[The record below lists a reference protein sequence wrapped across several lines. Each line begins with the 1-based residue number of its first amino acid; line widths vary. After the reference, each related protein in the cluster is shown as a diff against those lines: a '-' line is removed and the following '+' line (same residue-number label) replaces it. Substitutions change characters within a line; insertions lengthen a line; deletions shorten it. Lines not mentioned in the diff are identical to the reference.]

1 MVRVIWGFRW
11 LRQLDLLTFKEK
23 DMKRVRLILTEVIC
37 FLALL
42 SSASASSQTTETLPW
57 GQPIEGVQM
66 SLTSTD
72 SNLQLALRNVSD
84 RDVTLNLGAMMA
96 NGKVQLPN
104 NISLN
109 FTDAQGKTRLFK
121 FADKRYPGVAGRL
134 DDYIVPLRAG
144 STYTLQFTLD
154 QFWCYETKEFSIQ
167 LRPGKNYLTVR
178 FEGTDAKLVNLDM
191 PAIKFMNFWLGKVQ
205 SNTLLLER

>member
-1 MVRVIWGFRW
+1 
-11 LRQLDLLTFKEK
+11 
-23 DMKRVRLILTEVIC
+23 MKRVGLILTVAIC
-37 FLALL
+37 FLFLL
-42 SSASASSQTTETLPW
+42 SSASASRGTTETLQW
-57 GQPIEGVQM
+57 GQPVGGVQM

-72 SNLQLALRNVSD
+72 SNLQVALRNIGD

-154 QFWCYETKEFSIQ
+154 QFWCNETKEFAIQ
-167 LRPGKNYLTVR
+167 LLPGKNYLTAR

-191 PAIKFMNFWLGKVQ
+191 PAIKFTNFWLGRVE
-205 SNTLLLER
+205 SNTLSLER

>member
-1 MVRVIWGFRW
+1 MS
-11 LRQLDLLTFKEK
+11 
-23 DMKRVRLILTEVIC
+23 MKRVRLILTQAIC
-37 FLALL
+37 LLIFLF
-42 SSASASSQTTETLPW
+42 SASASRPARETLQW
-57 GQPIEGVQM
+57 GQPVGGVQM

-72 SNLQLALRNVSD
+72 SNLQVALRNIGD

-109 FTDAQGKTRLFK
+109 FTDAQGKTRRFK
-121 FADKRYPGVAGRL
+121 FADERYPGVAGRL

-154 QFWCYETKEFSIQ
+154 QFWCDETREFSIK
-167 LRPGKNYLTVR
+167 LLPGKNYVTVR
-178 FEGTDAKLVNLDM
+178 FEGTGAKLVNLDM
-191 PAIKFMNFWLGKVQ
+191 PAIKFMNSWLGRVE

>member
-1 MVRVIWGFRW
+1 
-11 LRQLDLLTFKEK
+11 
-23 DMKRVRLILTEVIC
+23 MKRTVLFVTAAIC
-37 FLALL
+37 FMITF
-42 SSASASSQTTETLPW
+42 SSAHASRQSPETIQW
-57 GQPIEGVQM
+57 GQSNDGVQM
-66 SLTSTD
+66 SLTSTN
-72 SNLQLALRNVSD
+72 SNLQVALRNIGD

-121 FADKRYPGVAGRL
+121 FADKRYPGIAGRL

-154 QFWCYETKEFSIQ
+154 QFWCDETKEFSIQ

>member
-1 MVRVIWGFRW
+1 MS
-11 LRQLDLLTFKEK
+11 
-23 DMKRVRLILTEVIC
+23 MKRVRLILTQAIC
-37 FLALL
+37 FLIFL
-42 SSASASSQTTETLPW
+42 SMASAARPARETLQW
-57 GQPIEGVQM
+57 GQPVGGVQM
-66 SLTSTD
+66 SLASTD
-72 SNLQLALRNVSD
+72 SNLQVALRNIGD

-96 NGKVQLPN
+96 NGKVQLPS
-104 NISLN
+104 NISFN

-154 QFWCYETKEFSIQ
+154 QSWCDETREFFIK
-167 LRPGKNYLTVR
+167 LLPGKNYLTAR
-178 FEGTDAKLVNLDM
+178 FEGTDAKLVSLDM
-191 PAIKFMNFWLGKVQ
+191 PAIKLMNFWLGRVE